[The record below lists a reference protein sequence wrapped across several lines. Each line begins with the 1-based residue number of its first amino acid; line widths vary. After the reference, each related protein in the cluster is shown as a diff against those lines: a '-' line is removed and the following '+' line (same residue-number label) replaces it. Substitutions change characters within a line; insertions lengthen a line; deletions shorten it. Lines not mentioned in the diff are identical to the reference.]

1 MRENSVFEISHADT
15 LRFRR
20 IVMDVMSLAC
30 KIEDE
35 QYDGIGTLGEKQMHA
50 AIKRFICAD
59 ESKHEIKLDKPR
71 DNSDGKAKAR
81 RFVAD
86 ILDGKTVYEIQTGS
100 FAPLVK
106 KIQWILDNT
115 DYNITVIHPMAETKW
130 VNLLGDDGNI
140 ERRFKSPK
148 RERVEDIASEL
159 YYLRD
164 FISCPRFSL
173 VILMLEAEQYKK
185 NVETKKRRG
194 AKYQK
199 YELIPMNL
207 LRAHIFYGVEDY
219 KRFLPESLEEK
230 FTVKQFS
237 NATKIR
243 GRDAYSMVH
252 TLCYLGLARECGKE
266 GRSMVYSKVSE
277 Q

>member
-59 ESKHEIKLDKPR
+59 ESKHEIKLDKSR
-71 DNSDGKAKAR
+71 DDADKKIKTR

-237 NATKIR
+237 KATKIR

>member
-20 IVMDVMSLAC
+20 IVMDVMGLAC

-59 ESKHEIKLDKPR
+59 ESKHEIKLDKSR
-71 DNSDGKAKAR
+71 DDADKKIKTR

-237 NATKIR
+237 KATKIR

>member
-30 KIEDE
+30 KSEDE

-59 ESKHEIKLDKPR
+59 ESKHEIKLDKSR
-71 DNSDGKAKAR
+71 DDADKKIKTR

-237 NATKIR
+237 KATKIR

>member
-71 DNSDGKAKAR
+71 DNADGKAKAR

-115 DYNITVIHPMAETKW
+115 DY
-130 VNLLGDDGNI
+130 
-140 ERRFKSPK
+140 
-148 RERVEDIASEL
+148 
-159 YYLRD
+159 
-164 FISCPRFSL
+164 
-173 VILMLEAEQYKK
+173 
-185 NVETKKRRG
+185 
-194 AKYQK
+194 
-199 YELIPMNL
+199 
-207 LRAHIFYGVEDY
+207 IF
-219 KRFLPESLEEK
+219 P
-230 FTVKQFS
+230 
-237 NATKIR
+237 
-243 GRDAYSMVH
+243 
-252 TLCYLGLARECGKE
+252 
-266 GRSMVYSKVSE
+266 
-277 Q
+277 